1 MAKSTNV
8 IRGRCG
14 NLIFYRGKKETLVR
28 GTSLKFNFPDTP
40 AQQAARKRLQ
50 AAMRFYQRLKQTPL
64 LEAWRVAAA
73 ETTANRYTLFMQA
86 NIDVFN
92 EQTLSDPAALQMT
105 LGALPRMNRLEAVRL
120 DDGSALLTWEN
131 SLGEEHAGMDDRLC
145 VAALF
150 AGRLY
155 TPQLLETDGARR
167 RDRRARIS
175 LGGSEGREAHL
186 YAFFAAQD
194 GSAYSPSCYAHLRE
208 EGSL

>member
-1 MAKSTNV
+1 M
-8 IRGRCG
+8 
-14 NLIFYRGKKETLVR
+14 R

-73 ETTANRYTLFMQA
+73 ETTANRYTLFMKA

-120 DDGSALLTWEN
+120 DDGGALLTWEN